1 MTAQL
6 INGKKTALALREALA
21 MELTQKGHRPHLA
34 VVLAGDDE
42 ASLIYDRN
50 KQKAA
55 WAAGM
60 DCDLHHLPGETTEAE
75 LLALVDR
82 LNEDDGI
89 HGVMVQLPLPKHI
102 DGRRVIERICPEKTW
117 TVLRLLMPAG
127 FCLKT
132 KGRLSRQRLRGF
144 CICLKRC
151 TGFVGFACRY
161 YRAFEYCRQTAGVF
175 AAE

>member
-6 INGKKTALALREALA
+6 INGKETALALREALA
-21 MELTQKGHRPHLA
+21 AELAQKGHRPHLA

-60 DCDLHHLPGETTEAE
+60 DCDLHHLPGEATEAE

-102 DGRRVIERICPEKTW
+102 DGRRVIERICPEKDVDGFTP
-117 TVLRLLMPAG
+117 LNAGRLLLKDERAIVSATPAG
-127 FCLKT
+127 ILHLLKT
-132 KGRLSRQRLRGF
+132 VHGICRVCMPLLSGVRILSANRWRL
-144 CICLKRC
+144 CC
-151 TGFVGFACRY
+151 
-161 YRAFEYCRQTAGVF
+161 
-175 AAE
+175 

>member
-6 INGKKTALALREALA
+6 INGKETALALREALA
-21 MELTQKGHRPHLA
+21 AELAQKGHRPHLA

-60 DCDLHHLPGETTEAE
+60 DCDLHHLPGEATEAE

-102 DGRRVIERICPEKTW
+102 DGWRVIERICPE
-117 TVLRLLMPAG
+117 
-127 FCLKT
+127 
-132 KGRLSRQRLRGF
+132 
-144 CICLKRC
+144 
-151 TGFVGFACRY
+151 
-161 YRAFEYCRQTAGVF
+161 
-175 AAE
+175 